1 MNPGTSEVVGHI
13 IKKTAELDELVTD
26 ADSYQ
31 VNFPQNAS
39 PYDKLLIIALGL
51 MIDYQYFETD
61 SKSEEEKRRRREGRR
76 GIGRSYNR
84 RY

>member
-1 MNPGTSEVVGHI
+1 
-13 IKKTAELDELVTD
+13 VTD

-31 VNFPQNAS
+31 VNFPPNAS

-61 SKSEEEKRRRREGRR
+61 SKSEEEKRRRRGGR
-76 GIGRSYNR
+76 GRY
-84 RY
+84 